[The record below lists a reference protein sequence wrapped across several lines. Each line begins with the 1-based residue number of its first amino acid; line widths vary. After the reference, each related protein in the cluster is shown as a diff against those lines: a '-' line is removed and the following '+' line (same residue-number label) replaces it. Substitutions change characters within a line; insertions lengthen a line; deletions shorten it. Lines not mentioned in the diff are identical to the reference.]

1 MPKIIDDVINYVKGF
16 QAKGFSVEYEIP
28 ENPEY
33 VMVHVPLDRK
43 GVVMVEAKL
52 EILNQIR
59 EAIENN

>member
-1 MPKIIDDVINYVKGF
+1 MGKIIDDVINYVKDL
-16 QAKGFSVEYEIP
+16 QAKGLSVEYKVP

-52 EILNQIR
+52 DILNTIR